1 MCLLLLSRIAKRF
14 ASGGTPYSE
23 RTLAEDTKLPQTVVF
38 NLLEE
43 MVRMQLLAE
52 IHKENNSHSYYL
64 PAVDLSHLTVKM
76 VIRRMDC
83 YGTENPQHTWRN
95 KPEEW
100 EELRRLRN
108 TNEDALLTEV

>member
-1 MCLLLLSRIAKRF
+1 MSR
-14 ASGGTPYSE
+14 YSE
-23 RTLAEDTKLPQTVVF
+23 LVQRYHQRHGDDAQQSRHRVDGAGVF
-38 NLLEE
+38 R
-43 MVRMQLLAE
+43 VA
-52 IHKENNSHSYYL
+52 
-64 PAVDLSHLTVKM
+64 AVDLSHLTVKM